1 MIRNSVFPALLLAAG
16 ILAAT
21 AVSLL
26 SSTSLAWALAGPAI
40 LMGTIVAAVAMVERA
55 VSGRA
60 MILGGGVFLACA
72 IVAFADASSVPMM
85 MPILGACAGVAL
97 VPKRCVARAHGASEG
112 R

>member
-1 MIRNSVFPALLLAAG
+1 MKRNSVFPPLLLAAG
-16 ILAAT
+16 VLAAT

-40 LMGTIVAAVAMVERA
+40 LMGTIVLAVAMVERV
-55 VSGRA
+55 VSART
-60 MILGGGVFLACA
+60 MILGGGVFLAGA
-72 IVAFADASSVPMM
+72 IVAFADASAVPLM

-97 VPKRCVARAHGASEG
+97 VPRRCVARAHG